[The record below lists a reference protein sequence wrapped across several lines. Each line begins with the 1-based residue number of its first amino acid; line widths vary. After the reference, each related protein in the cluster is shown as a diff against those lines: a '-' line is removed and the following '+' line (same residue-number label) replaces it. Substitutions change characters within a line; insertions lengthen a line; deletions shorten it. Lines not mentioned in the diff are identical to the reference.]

1 MGVLQGSPQEE
12 HGQEQ
17 HLQGGHGTGSPG
29 EGLCVW
35 ASLLRGDQDKHKC
48 GGDLFITSLG
58 VLPRLLSPPP
68 TSFPRPMEFD
78 AFEVIR
84 QKSSLGIFAAFQRI
98 DTQLGTEVDYV
109 THFFHR
115 GHFLVPQLAE
125 PKSLHPKLRAPLL

>member
-1 MGVLQGSPQEE
+1 MRGS
-12 HGQEQ
+12 
-17 HLQGGHGTGSPG
+17 LCPG
-29 EGLCVW
+29 ETRM
-35 ASLLRGDQDKHKC
+35 S
-48 GGDLFITSLG
+48 TSVEVTYLTSMG
-58 VLPRLLSPPP
+58 ILPRLLSPPP

-98 DTQLGTEVDYV
+98 DTHLGTEVGYV
-109 THFFHR
+109 CPGAMTHFSFHR